1 MIYPSCP
8 ETENFGHRPR
18 YQEHRLRC
26 HRRKICRTGKDDF
39 RSASTRQTLRLGKT
53 SSTILLPILT
63 SVLAVEQTYFPHD
76 RNGSA
81 LNRFSKRSNRSGGT
95 PQGGAFRQIPFGN
108 VCGYGRAR
116 KRDVTTVLSSLS
128 ISGHTDG
135 RIDDGRT
142 SPFLAFIPV
151 ASGTEP
157 CRRKFHQ
164 SVM

>member
-1 MIYPSCP
+1 MPRNRKFWPSTP
-8 ETENFGHRPR
+8 VSGT
-18 YQEHRLRC
+18 
-26 HRRKICRTGKDDF
+26 
-39 RSASTRQTLRLGKT
+39 SASLSSKEDCVVRVKTISDPPLPGKPCGLERHHP
-53 SSTILLPILT
+53 ILLPILT

-108 VCGYGRAR
+108 VCGYGRAG

-142 SPFLAFIPV
+142 SPFLAFIFSSLGHR
-151 ASGTEP
+151 A